1 MRKYGVDKFHIEL
14 IEETDNPA
22 EREIYWINRLQT
34 YKYGYNATLGGEGK
48 KYIDYDL
55 VIEKYLTTK
64 NMAQVSRELNIH
76 YDSVFDILHNHD
88 IEVKYDHSQLNADF
102 RKECKQYTADGQY
115 IQTFKSYRDAA
126 RYLIDNNISHTS
138 LHGTVAHISQAC
150 NKKRKH
156 AYGFCWESNESNT

>member
-1 MRKYGVDKFHIEL
+1 MAYIYKIFNDVNDKIYIGKTEYSLKNRFSAHCYDALKRSDKTEKRPLYRAMRKYGVDKFHIEL

-64 NMAQVSRELNIH
+64 NMA
-76 YDSVFDILHNHD
+76 
-88 IEVKYDHSQLNADF
+88 
-102 RKECKQYTADGQY
+102 
-115 IQTFKSYRDAA
+115 
-126 RYLIDNNISHTS
+126 
-138 LHGTVAHISQAC
+138 
-150 NKKRKH
+150 
-156 AYGFCWESNESNT
+156 